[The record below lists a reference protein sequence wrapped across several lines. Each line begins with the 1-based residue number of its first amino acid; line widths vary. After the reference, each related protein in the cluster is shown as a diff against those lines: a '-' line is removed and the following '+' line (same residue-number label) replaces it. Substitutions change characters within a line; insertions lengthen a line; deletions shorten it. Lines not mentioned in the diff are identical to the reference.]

1 MKKVF
6 SKTSQNSQVNTR
18 NSHRGEGDGGAVLC
32 QKGVFTN
39 FSKFIEKHLCRCLFL
54 IKLQA

>member
-18 NSHRGEGDGGAVLC
+18 NSHRGEGDGGGGAL
-32 QKGVFTN
+32 
-39 FSKFIEKHLCRCLFL
+39 SKRCFYKFL
-54 IKLQA
+54 KIHRKTPV